1 MTIANPRRMLRSL
14 TLALSPVL
22 AILTIAATVASA
34 ADPVQVTLRL
44 GTGDDIAT
52 VKTATPQVAIDVTGI
67 TQDPDAKPDLQCW
80 VDSDA
85 PVTCSNPWTMGPL
98 TNGIHTAYIKMQ
110 VVVGKPPISITQDVV
125 ASTTFRVAVP
135 EGIPAIVLGLK
146 VPKSARAS
154 KSMKLNVSCP
164 EDCTLTPT
172 LRIGGKKVKGLRS
185 IKLKPGT
192 STVKFKLPAKVV
204 RQVKSARK
212 RNSSVKVTLGLN
224 LKTKHDT
231 VKNSI
236 RNMK

>member
-1 MTIANPRRMLRSL
+1 MSAHFARTALCRFATMM
-14 TLALSPVL
+14 TLAIVVAGL
-22 AILTIAATVASA
+22 AASTAPAAPIEINLRIGSGEEVPTV
-34 ADPVQVTLRL
+34 T
-44 GTGDDIAT
+44 
-52 VKTATPQVAIDVTGI
+52 TATPQIALDITGL
-67 TQDPDAKPDLQCW
+67 TADPDTKPNLECW

-85 PVTCSNPWTMGPL
+85 PVACSNPWTMRPL
-98 TNGIHTAYIKMQ
+98 ANGIHTAYIKTQ
-110 VVVGKPPISITQDVV
+110 IVLGKPPFSLTQDVV
-125 ASTTFRVAVP
+125 GRTTFRVAVP
-135 EGIPAIVLGLK
+135 EGTPAIVLGLK

-164 EDCTLTPT
+164 EACTLTPT
-172 LRIGGKKVKGLRS
+172 LKIGGKKVKGLRS
-185 IKLKPGT
+185 IKLNPGT